1 MQNPTLKVLL
11 MSTILIAMT
20 SCSLSEVDKTTTQ
33 SNAVKTASKTSVQA
47 PNQAWDVPFE
57 KHHLDPSQS
66 MQIQTQ
72 GGSTIDIPSGTL
84 VDVQGNPVAGE
95 AEIQYREFHT
105 AADIFRSGIPM
116 RYDSA
121 GNSHILKSAGM
132 FEIRASQ
139 NGEEL
144 FIAEGKQID
153 VKMKSS
159 RGGSYNFYKLNEAGD
174 NNWQFI
180 QSAEAQLE
188 TKEQSISN
196 HAHGYGHDDV
206 DEEGLVDLVKPE
218 KASETAAVFDFR
230 TNYQVYPELA
240 AYKKVLWQDAEKAAE
255 DVLEIA
261 SNDWIFGEVWED
273 ASVKRARIKGGNYYY
288 LDLKNETKEARLLVK
303 PVLEGRAYK
312 KALATYRQNQTEM
325 EALRQK
331 YAQEA
336 QQFAQAQQQAM
347 NNNFYSG
354 VRSFGFYNWDLIIK
368 KGNLQQFAADFYF
381 ENGEQPKEVFLIVS
395 EAPVAVKFTQEEW
408 QTFTFSPHWKSMVV
422 AMLPDDRLAII
433 ENETL
438 QMAQIGQ
445 GTQKFTFKENVRV
458 AFPNQIAEYFAP

>member
-1 MQNPTLKVLL
+1 MQNPTLKVVL
-11 MSTILIAMT
+11 MSAILIALT
-20 SCSLSEVDKTTTQ
+20 SCSPSETNQTT
-33 SNAVKTASKTSVQA
+33 SKLNAVNTANALSVKA
-47 PNQAWDVPFE
+47 PNQAWDIPFE
-57 KHHLDPSQS
+57 KHKLDASQS

-84 VDVQGNPVAGE
+84 VDAQGNPAVGD

-121 GNSHILKSAGM
+121 GSSHILKSAGM

-139 NGEEL
+139 NGKEL

-159 RGGSYNFYKLNEAGD
+159 REGSYNFYKLNEAGD

-180 QSAEAQLE
+180 QSAKAQVE
-188 TKEQSISN
+188 TAEDLVSN
-196 HAHGYGHDDV
+196 QHQGDGYNHV
-206 DEEGLVDLVKPE
+206 NEETLVDLIKPE
-218 KASETAAVFDFR
+218 KASKTAAVFDFK
-230 TNYQVYPELA
+230 TNYELYPELA
-240 AYKKVLWQDAEKAAE
+240 EYKKVLWQDAEKSA
-255 DVLEIA
+255 DGVLDIA
-261 SNDWIFGEVWED
+261 NNDWIFGEVWED
-273 ASVKRARIKGGNYYY
+273 ATVKRAHIDGGNYYY
-288 LDLKNETKEARLLVK
+288 LDLKNETKKARLLVK

-312 KALATYRQNQTEM
+312 KALATYRQNQAEM
-325 EALRQK
+325 DRLREK

-336 QQFAQAQQQAM
+336 QQFAQAQQQAR

-368 KGNLQQFAADFYF
+368 KGNLQQLAADFYF
-381 ENGEQPKEVFLIVS
+381 ENGEQPEEVYLIIPD
-395 EAPVAVKFTQEEW
+395 APVAVKFTREEW
-408 QTFTFSPHWKSMVV
+408 KTFTFSPHWESMVV
-422 AMLPDDRLAII
+422 AMLPDDRIAII

-438 QMAQIGQ
+438 QTAQMGQ
-445 GTQKFTFKENVRV
+445 STQKFTFRENVRV